1 MTVPDWL
8 QTRGGSLKPGV
19 RPETTLVMLDGH
31 PLYKLEVRPAA
42 GKFACAVSQ
51 TNNGHRHDDPKAA
64 PAPPSPDRCRVAL
77 PHAPA
82 PRPTIRRAWRRR
94 CRIVPAS
101 VRSIVRR

>member
-19 RPETTLVMLDGH
+19 RPETTFVMLEGH

-51 TNNGHRHDDPKAA
+51 TNNGKRYDDPKATYADA
-64 PAPPSPDRCRVAL
+64 PAAL
-77 PHAPA
+77 AGGLEQLRNA
-82 PRPTIRRAWRRR
+82 LGW
-94 CRIVPAS
+94 
-101 VRSIVRR
+101 